1 MRASNTLVLLS
12 FLIAVLAAVATAS
25 GLFWPGDGATIPF
38 TTPRGETVTLF
49 GQEPYRYDSL
59 LIGAGFRGADA
70 IVLFVAVPLLV
81 YSTFRYWCG
90 SLRGAFLL
98 MGTLAYFLYNY
109 ASMAFGAAYNNLYL
123 VYVALFSA
131 SLFAFV
137 LSFTAID
144 LDRLPAHIRTG
155 MPQRAIAVFMF
166 VTGLIF
172 LIVWLGLGILPAL
185 SRGEPPGELG
195 NYTTLVTHALD
206 LGVLMP
212 VSVLAGFLL
221 LRRAALGYLFG
232 FAILI
237 LGIFVVEMSVP
248 AATVSQL
255 LAGYNFEIG
264 QIVAFVVPFVF
275 WGLLALWLAATFL
288 RNVEG

>member
-70 IVLFVAVPLLV
+70 IALFLAVPLLV
-81 YSTFRYWCG
+81 YSTFRYWRG

-98 MGTLAYFLYNY
+98 MGALAYFLYNY

-137 LSFTAID
+137 LSFTAIEV
-144 LDRLPAHIRTG
+144 DRLPAHIASD
-155 MPQRAIAVFMF
+155 MPHRAIAVFMF

-172 LIVWLGLGILPAL
+172 LIVWLGVGILPAL

-206 LGVLMP
+206 LGILMP

-221 LRRAALGYLFG
+221 LRRAPLGYLLAFNV
-232 FAILI
+232 LI
-237 LGIFVVEMSVP
+237 LGIFVVGLSVP

-255 LAGYNFEIG
+255 LAGYQFEVA
-264 QIVAFVVPFVF
+264 QIVAFVVPFVVL
-275 WGLLALWLAATFL
+275 GLLALWLAATFL
-288 RNVEG
+288 RNVEE